1 MANMINLAQIKG
13 GLELKNALEVLKKS
27 YPASNVTTTDV
38 KSVTYKKAAEG
49 EKSDEEGFLLDEEGK
64 RVVESQET
72 YTAQELLTKL
82 NTSMEELTG
91 GSGKGSIDSRIQ
103 DAVKTITDREVFDYV
118 RLWIKDYDV
127 TKPLDL
133 IQLTNGVSE
142 EVVKGNVS
150 NVPTDLSA
158 VTLKQEDLA
167 KMSLGVPFVV
177 YTKEGEPVLDAD
189 KKNVTVTFTSDGEG
203 ETAVIKASFSA
214 TPYEYVTETKVT
226 NVSDEEVTVG
236 ADKKTLALANKYVDT
251 STVVIVDANGATIS
265 RRNYFVN
272 SLAGV
277 VEFRREHEENEQFK
291 VTYSFHKY
299 EEVKTE
305 FATKTDAWFKLYPIE
320 KTTFGSLKS
329 DYMVDNVEI
338 NNIQISNAVSEL
350 EKKLAEETDIV
361 EQIIAT
367 VADVSIQNALKA
379 ITASLEERLEKVE
392 KAIKV
397 MSSFVTDVFDAP
409 AEGTVDF
416 SLSAV
421 PTAKKVELFI
431 NGVRYREGDAFT
443 VDRDTVATTG
453 NKGYQ
458 PSAKWLFTATN
469 GGFDLNADYE
479 VVFEYVGDADKV
491 MFSNEGVE
499 VSTQPNNA

>member
-1 MANMINLAQIKG
+1 MATMINLAQIKG
-13 GLELKNALEVLKKS
+13 GLELKNALEALKKS

-49 EKSDEEGFLLDEEGK
+49 EKADEEGFLLDEEGK
-64 RVVESQET
+64 RVVESQEM

-103 DAVKTITDREVFDYV
+103 DAVKTVTDREIFDYV
-118 RLWIKDYDV
+118 RLWVKDYDV

-133 IQLTNGVSE
+133 IQLTNDVSA

-150 NVPTDLSA
+150 NVPADLST

-167 KMSLGVPFVV
+167 KMSLNVPFAV
-177 YTKEGEPVLDAD
+177 YTKEGEPVLDVD
-189 KKNVTVTFTSDGEG
+189 KKNVTVTFTADGEG
-203 ETAVIKASFSA
+203 ESAVIKANFSA
-214 TPYEYVTETKVT
+214 TPYEYVTETKVID
-226 NVSDEEVTVG
+226 VSDEEVSVG
-236 ADKKTLALANKYVDT
+236 ADKKTLALANKYVDA
-251 STVVIVDANGATIS
+251 STVTVVDAAGTTLS

-272 SLAGV
+272 SLAGI
-277 VEFRREHEENEQFK
+277 VEFRREREDNEQFK
-291 VTYSFHKY
+291 VTYSYHKY

-305 FATKTDAWFKLYPIE
+305 LATKTDAWFKLYPIE
-320 KTTFGSLKS
+320 KTTFGSLKA

-338 NNIQISNAVSEL
+338 NNIQVSNAVSEL
-350 EKKLAEETDIV
+350 ERQLAEETDIV
-361 EQIIAT
+361 EQIIAA
-367 VADVSIQNALKA
+367 VADVSVQNALKA
-379 ITASLEERLEKVE
+379 ITASLEDRIEKVE
-392 KAIKV
+392 KTIEV
-397 MSSFVTDVFDAP
+397 MNNFVTDVFDAP

-416 SLSAV
+416 ALSAV

-431 NGVRYREGDAFT
+431 NGIRYREGDAFT

-453 NKGYQ
+453 NNGYQ

-469 GGFDLNADYE
+469 GGFDLGADYE
-479 VVFEYVGDADKV
+479 VVFEYIGDADKE
-491 MFSNEGVE
+491 MFSDESEATNG
-499 VSTQPNNA
+499 